1 MAIET
6 NAMAQAAQTLAKPL
20 KTRRA
25 PGAGR
30 SVKNQGEAVKVTW
43 DQIPALM
50 KTATKDDDRSVASWV
65 TLTDRLW
72 VLGVRP
78 SDFEVKDEDAK
89 GLARMGDTYRRIQG
103 LVIGSYT
110 EKAQAL
116 LKAPTL
122 ALNPDQRTAK
132 GIETDRLTRHLAT
145 ILKYL
150 KKLDSKDRGATTQST
165 LAESLIK
172 ELREMKDRIKRA
184 KESRI
189 TFKVT
194 DVLSCIDDVI
204 DHLT

>member
-1 MAIET
+1 MTIET
-6 NAMAQAAQTLAKPL
+6 TAMAQAAQTLSQSIKP
-20 KTRRA
+20 RRA
-25 PGAGR
+25 PSAGR
-30 SVKNQGEAVKVTW
+30 SVKQQPDAVKVTW

-78 SDFEVKDEDAK
+78 ADFEVKDEDAK
-89 GLARMGDTYRRIQG
+89 GLARMGDTYRKIRD

-110 EKAQAL
+110 DKAQAL

-122 ALNPDQRTAK
+122 ALSPDQRTGK
-132 GIETDRLTRHLAT
+132 EIETGRLTRHLST

-150 KKLDSKDRGATTQST
+150 KKLDSKDRGATAQST

>member
-1 MAIET
+1 MAIQT
-6 NAMAQAAQTLAKPL
+6 NAMAQAAQTLAQPV

-25 PGAGR
+25 PSAGR
-30 SVKNQGEAVKVTW
+30 SVKNQGATPTITW

-50 KTATKDDDRSVASWV
+50 KTATRDDDKSVASWV

-78 SDFEVKDEDAK
+78 ADFEVKDEDAK
-89 GLARMGDTYRRIQG
+89 GLARMGDTYRKIRD

-110 EKAQAL
+110 DKAQAL

-122 ALNPDQRTAK
+122 ALSPDQRTGK
-132 GIETDRLTRHLAT
+132 EIETGRLTRHLST

-150 KKLDSKDRGATTQST
+150 KKLDSKDRGATAQST

-172 ELREMKDRIKRA
+172 ELKEMKDRIKRA

-189 TFKVT
+189 TFNVT
-194 DVLSCIDDVI
+194 TVLGSIDEVI
-204 DHLT
+204 DNLT